1 MFAWSCITNL
11 AIEKMTFV
19 DNLNVLPCLK
29 GFPDDSDGKESTCN
43 SGDQSLIP
51 GLGRSSGGGD
61 GNPLQYLCLESP
73 HGQRSLAWLQS
84 MGLQRVRHDWMTKH
98 RMFKT
103 DDWQLFLQQKR
114 KMCFFTIHK
123 VFQLGGSLTLVRQV
137 QVSSRNKENSF
148 IEGEGKM
155 GGL

>member
-1 MFAWSCITNL
+1 MFAWSCITNM
-11 AIEKMTFV
+11 ATEKMAFV

-29 GFPDDSDGKESTCN
+29 GFPGDSDRKESTCN
-43 SGDQSLIP
+43 AGDQSLVA
-51 GLGRSSGGGD
+51 GLGRSPGGGR
-61 GNPLQYLCLESP
+61 GNPFQYLCLESP

-84 MGLQRVRHDWMTKH
+84 VGLQRVRHDWVTKH
-98 RMFKT
+98 SMFKT

-114 KMCFFTIHK
+114 KMCFFKILK
-123 VFQLGGSLTLVRQV
+123 EFQLGRSLTLVSQV

-148 IEGEGKM
+148 IEGGGKM